1 MSRARWSTRRSE
13 TAVSSSVPEPTNQAA
28 VLVRKAA
35 ADAIAVRELAGN
47 SEITDEII
55 GFHAQQAIEKW
66 LKALMAHRGMDEVR
80 IHDIGRLL
88 QLLQNDGAELP
99 VNAEQLDDLT
109 IYAVPMR
116 YDEMLDAEP
125 LDREATVDLVDEVG
139 RWAGKTLGQ

>member
-1 MSRARWSTRRSE
+1 M
-13 TAVSSSVPEPTNQAA
+13 PEGTNQEA

-47 SEITDEII
+47 PEITDEII

-66 LKALMAHRGMDEVR
+66 LKGLMAHRGMDEVR

-99 VNAEQLDDLT
+99 LMQNSS
-109 IYAVPMR
+109 MSCG
-116 YDEMLDAEP
+116 
-125 LDREATVDLVDEVG
+125 TVG
-139 RWAGKTLGQ
+139 I